1 VFDIEQGEVMI
12 QLTQQMRDLIDPALA
27 KGTPCLVATA
37 SKDGLPNIGYKGSV
51 MVFDDESLA
60 YWERTRQ
67 GTAQNVEENPNVM
80 ILFRDPATRAAWRFV
95 GKATVHQ
102 TGALRDQVMARTV
115 QAELDRDPD
124 RKGFAVIVKV
134 DKVLPITGQTPMQ
147 SRDN

>member
-1 VFDIEQGEVMI
+1 MI

-37 SKDGLPNIGYKGSV
+37 SKDGMPNIGYKGSV

-67 GTAQNVEENPNVM
+67 GTLQNVEENPNVM

-95 GKATVHQ
+95 GEATVHKS
-102 TGALRDQVMARTV
+102 GAVRDQVMARTV
-115 QAELDRDPD
+115 QAELDRDPE
-124 RKGFAVIVKV
+124 RKGYAVIVKV
-134 DKVLPITGQTPMQ
+134 DKVLPLAGQTPMQ